1 MGAVRGFFAGFF
13 CFLLFDVLVLLGL
26 VISVNLTVLNP
37 DFVTDELDKLDVY
50 PVLIEQAKTQLPGQ
64 EFISDEIVDELVV
77 ELTPWFEE
85 QADAAVYSLY
95 AYLQGEQ
102 ELNVVVSLEP
112 VRAVVKEKAR
122 EVVLTLLPPELQGA
136 AQSQIDAFLEEVYQG
151 IDEVIPA
158 TFQLNEA
165 SVGQQVVAQLEQV
178 REVVGYINT
187 AYKILIA
194 VAVLLVVL
202 IALAHWWQPSPI
214 MRSIGITFILVG
226 VAGIVGSLIDVW
238 LVHALSRLVGGSAM
252 FLGLEA
258 KLPQL
263 AADLV
268 APVRMYG
275 IGFLSG
281 GIVLL
286 IISFLF
292 RTPKISQVDTSSP

>member
-1 MGAVRGFFAGFF
+1 MSAVRGFFAGVL
-13 CFLLFDVLVLLGL
+13 CFLLFDVLILLGL
-26 VISVNLTVLNP
+26 IISVNLTVLNP

-50 PVLIEQAKTQLPGQ
+50 PVLIEQAKAQLPGQ
-64 EFISDEIVDELVV
+64 EFIDDEIVDELVT

-112 VRAVVKEKAR
+112 VRALVKEKVR
-122 EVVLTLLPPELQGA
+122 EAALTLLPPELEGA
-136 AQSQIDAFLEEVYQG
+136 TQSQIDAFLSQVYQG

-158 TFQLNEA
+158 TFQISETV
-165 SVGQQVVAQLEQV
+165 VGQQVTAQLEQV

-202 IALAHWWQPSPI
+202 IALAHWWQPNPI

-226 VAGIVGSLIDVW
+226 VAAIV
-238 LVHALSRLVGGSAM
+238 
-252 FLGLEA
+252 
-258 KLPQL
+258 
-263 AADLV
+263 
-268 APVRMYG
+268 
-275 IGFLSG
+275 
-281 GIVLL
+281 
-286 IISFLF
+286 
-292 RTPKISQVDTSSP
+292 